1 MIFMVNKLKKIIKEE
16 RAQISL
22 EFLIILGIVALAAIA
37 VGFYLKQVSA
47 KNVGKVNTIQ
57 DDAIK

>member
-1 MIFMVNKLKKIIKEE
+1 MITELKKIIKEE
-16 RAQISL
+16 KAQVSL

-47 KNVGKVNTIQ
+47 KNTSKINTLQ
-57 DDAIK
+57 DATIK

>member
-1 MIFMVNKLKKIIKEE
+1 MLNKLKKVIKEE
-16 RAQISL
+16 KAQISL

-47 KNVGKVNTIQ
+47 KNVNKATNIQ
-57 DDAIK
+57 NEATK

>member
-1 MIFMVNKLKKIIKEE
+1 MNTKFKKLIKEE
-16 RAQISL
+16 KAQVSL

>member
-1 MIFMVNKLKKIIKEE
+1 MINKFKKIIKEE

>member
-1 MIFMVNKLKKIIKEE
+1 MEKKINKIIKEE
-16 RAQISL
+16 KAQVSL

-47 KNVGKVNTIQ
+47 KNVKNATNVQ
-57 DDAIK
+57 SSAME

>member
-1 MIFMVNKLKKIIKEE
+1 MIMVNKLKKLIKDNK
-16 RAQISL
+16 AQISL

-47 KNVGKVNTIQ
+47 KNAKQATDMQG
-57 DDAIK
+57 DALK